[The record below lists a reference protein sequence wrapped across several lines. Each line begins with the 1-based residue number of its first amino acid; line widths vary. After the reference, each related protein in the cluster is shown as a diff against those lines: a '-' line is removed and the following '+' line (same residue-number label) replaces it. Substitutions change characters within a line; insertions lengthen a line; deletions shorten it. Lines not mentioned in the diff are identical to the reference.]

1 MPLHRDIYWVGR
13 QWAVT
18 GHGMQAIDQKLNGVF
33 DIEVSGL
40 WDDSLSERMH
50 ALKWLNAADFDKGLA
65 AARKHYPQPDRQA
78 APPEESVSRAKE
90 ESVSRLNEESV
101 SRLNEE
107 SVSRLKDGAATEQPK
122 PAAETFDMRSE
133 GLPAKFVSPW
143 RIRHQR

>member
-65 AARKHYPQPDRQA
+65 AARKHYPDPDRQA

-101 SRLNEE
+101 SRL
-107 SVSRLKDGAATEQPK
+107 KDGAAAEQPK
-122 PAAETFDMRSE
+122 PAAETFDMRIE

-143 RIRHQR
+143 RIRRQR

>member
-18 GHGMQAIDQKLNGVF
+18 GYGMQAIDQKLNGIF
-33 DIEVSGL
+33 DIEVSSL

-65 AARKHYPQPDRQA
+65 AARRRYPQPDRQA
-78 APPEESVSRAKE
+78 APP
-90 ESVSRLNEESV
+90 EESV

-107 SVSRLKDGAATEQPK
+107 SVSRLKDGAAAEQPK

-143 RIRHQR
+143 RIRRQR

>member
-40 WDDSLSERMH
+40 WDDSLAERMH

-65 AARKHYPQPDRQA
+65 AARRHYPQPDRQG
-78 APPEESVSRAKE
+78 APPEESVSGAKE
-90 ESVSRLNEESV
+90 ESVSS
-101 SRLNEE
+101 
-107 SVSRLKDGAATEQPK
+107 LKDGAAAERPK
-122 PAAETFDMRSE
+122 PTAETFDMRSE

-143 RIRHQR
+143 RIRRQR

>member
-18 GHGMQAIDQKLNGVF
+18 GYGMQAIDQKLNGMF

-40 WDDSLSERMH
+40 WEDSLAERMH

-65 AARKHYPQPDRQA
+65 AARRHYPDPDRQA
-78 APPEESVSRAKE
+78 APPEESVSRSRE

-101 SRLNEE
+101 FG
-107 SVSRLKDGAATEQPK
+107 LKDGAAAEQPK
-122 PAAETFDMRSE
+122 PAAETFDMRVE

-143 RIRHQR
+143 RIRRQR

>member
-40 WDDSLSERMH
+40 WDDGLSERMH

-78 APPEESVSRAKE
+78 APPEESVSRAEE
-90 ESVSRLNEESV
+90 ESG

-107 SVSRLKDGAATEQPK
+107 SVSRLKDGAAAEQPK

-143 RIRHQR
+143 RIRRQR

>member
-18 GHGMQAIDQKLNGVF
+18 GYGMQAIDQKLNGIF

-50 ALKWLNAADFDKGLA
+50 ALKWLNVADFDKGLA
-65 AARKHYPQPDRQA
+65 AARRHYPDPDRKT
-78 APPEESVSRAKE
+78 APPEESVSPSKE

-101 SRLNEE
+101 FG
-107 SVSRLKDGAATEQPK
+107 LKDGAAAEQPK

>member
-18 GHGMQAIDQKLNGVF
+18 GYGMQAIDQKLNGIF

-50 ALKWLNAADFDKGLA
+50 ALKWLNVADFDKGLA
-65 AARKHYPQPDRQA
+65 AARRHYPEPARQA
-78 APPEESVSRAKE
+78 APPEESVSR
-90 ESVSRLNEESV
+90 
-101 SRLNEE
+101 
-107 SVSRLKDGAATEQPK
+107 LKDGAAAEQPK

>member
-18 GHGMQAIDQKLNGVF
+18 GYGMQAIDQRLNGIF

-40 WDDSLSERMH
+40 WEDSLSERMH
-50 ALKWLNAADFDKGLA
+50 ALKWLNVADFDKGLA
-65 AARKHYPQPDRQA
+65 AARRHYPEPA
-78 APPEESVSRAKE
+78 GKTAPP
-90 ESVSRLNEESV
+90 
-101 SRLNEE
+101 EE
-107 SVSRLKDGAATEQPK
+107 SVSRLKDGAAAEQPK

>member
-18 GHGMQAIDQKLNGVF
+18 GYGMQAIDQRLNGIF

-40 WDDSLSERMH
+40 WEDSLSERMH
-50 ALKWLNAADFDKGLA
+50 ALNWLNAADFDKGLA
-65 AARKHYPQPDRQA
+65 AARRHYPDPARQA
-78 APPEESVSRAKE
+78 APPE

-101 SRLNEE
+101 SC
-107 SVSRLKDGAATEQPK
+107 LKEGAAAEPPK

-133 GLPAKFVSPW
+133 GLPAKFVFPW
-143 RIRHQR
+143 RIRRQR